1 MFGKNTIFLVENKN
15 KKEEFCVL
23 KLKSLKKTNVIVT
36 KSSRFSIFMVSLG
49 NLFGNIFRFLP
60 TLLDEKENEFKA
72 KKSRVGFFDL
82 LRRWYIKVDA
92 NNRIIEI
99 KKRNWFLLRMDEKT
113 YQFKAV
119 RNVQINKHLF
129 GADLAILVFGGKA
142 EALCLP
148 KSKALAIKNLLLS
161 KDWTKPGL
169 GDISIIDSE

>member
-1 MFGKNTIFLVENKN
+1 M
-15 KKEEFCVL
+15 
-23 KLKSLKKTNVIVT
+23 TNVIKT
-36 KSSRFSIFMVSLG
+36 KSSLFSIFMVSLG
-49 NLFGNIFRFLP
+49 NLIGNTFR
-60 TLLDEKENEFKA
+60 LLFFFINKDGDTKGFKT
-72 KKSRVGFFDL
+72 KKTRVGFFDL
-82 LRRWYIKVDA
+82 LRPWHIEVDA
-92 NNRIIEI
+92 NRRIIEI
-99 KKRNWFLLRMDEKT
+99 KKRNWFLLRKDEKT

-148 KSKALAIKNLLLS
+148 KSKSLLIKNLLLS